1 MPTQTLAVLTPVNR
15 QPGQENHRNRFRHVP
30 ADPSHRRPPLHR
42 GCRKRVKT
50 DHTSAMTGH
59 ERAGCPF
66 GVISQSA
73 TAQVGIK
80 AQFATIKTGD
90 IVIIPDRTRCAV
102 SAHASVTKGDG
113 SEKSRSSRSLG
124 VTGLSSTAKNSC
136 QAASSRMNRRRSAS
150 TSRACARVAVTVK
163 LVRSVPST
171 SAARRMSAFCSEV
184 RRTATRSVLVA
195 TSELCAY
202 RAYRSIQAHAPH
214 RPTVPTVGATGG
226 GQLQAE
232 KSDVPAGVLGAVPT
246 T

>member
-1 MPTQTLAVLTPVNR
+1 
-15 QPGQENHRNRFRHVP
+15 
-30 ADPSHRRPPLHR
+30 
-42 GCRKRVKT
+42 
-50 DHTSAMTGH
+50 
-59 ERAGCPF
+59 
-66 GVISQSA
+66 
-73 TAQVGIK
+73 
-80 AQFATIKTGD
+80 
-90 IVIIPDRTRCAV
+90 
-102 SAHASVTKGDG
+102 
-113 SEKSRSSRSLG
+113 
-124 VTGLSSTAKNSC
+124 
-136 QAASSRMNRRRSAS
+136 
-150 TSRACARVAVTVK
+150 
-163 LVRSVPST
+163 VPST